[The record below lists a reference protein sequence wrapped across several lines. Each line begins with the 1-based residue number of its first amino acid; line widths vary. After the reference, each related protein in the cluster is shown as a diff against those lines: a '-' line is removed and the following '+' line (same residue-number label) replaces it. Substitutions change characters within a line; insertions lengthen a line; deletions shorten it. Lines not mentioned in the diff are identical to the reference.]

1 MALLTGEPVA
11 LGGRGSSSAP
21 PFEAVATFE
30 EAGVT
35 TDDVG
40 LVITTGE
47 GSEFRVTVAR
57 SC

>member
-1 MALLTGEPVA
+1 
-11 LGGRGSSSAP
+11 
-21 PFEAVATFE
+21 VATFE

-35 TDDVG
+35 SDDVG

-57 SC
+57 SG